1 MNNNL
6 VNIIEKTQI
15 RSDLP
20 AFTTGDTI
28 KVSVRIVENG
38 KTRNQVFQGVV
49 ISRRG
54 SGVRDTFIVR
64 KFSAG
69 IGAERTFPVNSPNIA
84 SIEVVRHG
92 KVRRKK
98 LYYLRDRAG
107 KSARLKEVFKNK

>member
-6 VNIIEKTQI
+6 VKSIESSQI
-15 RSDLP
+15 RLDLP

-54 SGVRDTFIVR
+54 SGVSETFIVR
-64 KFSAG
+64 KYSAG
-69 IGAERTFPVNSPNIA
+69 VGVERTFPVNSPNIA